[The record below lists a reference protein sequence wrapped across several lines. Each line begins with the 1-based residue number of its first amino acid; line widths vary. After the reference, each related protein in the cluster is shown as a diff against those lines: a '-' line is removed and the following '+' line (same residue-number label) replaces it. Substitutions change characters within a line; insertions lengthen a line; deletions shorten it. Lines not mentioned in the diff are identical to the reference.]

1 MSAQFESFLSPL
13 IIMITVPLAL
23 AGGVLTLSLVLGI
36 ISIYGQI
43 GLITLIGL
51 ITKHGILLVDFSDQA
66 QRSGLPLKEAILQG
80 CRLRL
85 RPILMTTLAMVLG
98 AIPLAFS
105 QGPGYE
111 ARQQIGWVITG
122 GMTIGTLFTLFVIPC
137 VLFFFMTMKEKFYK
151 NK

>member
-1 MSAQFESFLSPL
+1 
-13 IIMITVPLAL
+13 MITVPLAL
-23 AGGVLTLSLVLGI
+23 AGGVLTLGAVFGI

-51 ITKHGILLVDFSDQA
+51 ITKHGILLVDFADQA
-66 QRSGLPLKEAILQG
+66 RRSGLPLKESVLEG

-98 AIPLAFS
+98 AIPLAIA

-122 GMTIGTLFTLFVIPC
+122 GMTVGTLFTLFVIPC
-137 VLFFFMTMKEKFYK
+137 VFLFFTEAKEKFYGK
-151 NK
+151 PS